1 MSVRT
6 AALILLVAMPACD
19 SGEAPAEP
27 DNELLVAVQKAK
39 YAEWA
44 RAPGKEEREPTLAP
58 HSGAVEVFINDVVER
73 AIANEDG
80 LGLTQWPEGSTIV
93 LEGYAAATLEEGA
106 PPDEPV
112 QIAIMQKHGGTW
124 RWEQYQA
131 EDLGAPRF
139 AGRPDVCVGC
149 HVGAQDFVRGFSLP
163 RPVVDE

>member
-27 DNELLVAVQKAK
+27 DNELLVAVQEAK
-39 YAEWA
+39 YTEWT
-44 RAPGKEEREPTLAP
+44 RAPGKEEREPTFAP

-80 LGLTQWPEGSTIV
+80 LGLMAWPEGSTIV
-93 LEGYAAATLEEGA
+93 LEGYVDSETAELAQ
-106 PPDEPV
+106 V
-112 QIAIMQKHGGTW
+112 AIMQKYHGAW

-131 EDLGAPRF
+131 EDLERPRF
-139 AGRPDVCVGC
+139 KGRPEVCLGC
-149 HVGAQDFVRGFSLP
+149 HNTGQDFTRSFNLP
-163 RPVVDE
+163 KPVEE